1 MDMVERL
8 NLAVQY
14 IEENLCGE
22 IEANQLS
29 RIACIN
35 YDSFCRFFSY
45 IAGMS
50 VSEYIRRRR
59 LTLAAYEL
67 RDSTAK
73 VIEIAAQYGYD
84 SEVSFSKAFSK
95 QHLITPTAARKPGAA
110 ISVYPPVSFHI
121 MIKGADKMNFRIVE
135 TNEIEIYGISKP
147 FAGTAAE
154 RFPQEHFM
162 WSVEFDNVPGQI
174 CDGFDGLW
182 YGVWS
187 DNNYTIARTK
197 TDIAAENLERHTIPA
212 GTYAA
217 FTSEPGG
224 FAGDVLSQLRD
235 QVINSWLPDSGY
247 ERASDME
254 IELYHLWTDREMRRN
269 NRYYELWIP
278 IRRK

>member
-224 FAGDVLSQLRD
+224 FAGDVLSQLLD

>member
-22 IEANQLS
+22 IDANQLS
-29 RIACIN
+29 RITCIN

-84 SEVSFSKAFSK
+84 SEVSFSKAFSR
-95 QHLITPTAARKPGAA
+95 QHNITPTSARKPGAA
-110 ISVYPPVSFHI
+110 INVYPPVSFHV

-147 FAGTAAE
+147 FTGTSAE

-182 YGVWS
+182 YGVWNS
-187 DNNYTIARTK
+187 NNYLIARAKDNT
-197 TDIAAENLERHTIPA
+197 TGDHLERHIIPA

-235 QVINSWLPDSGY
+235 QIINSWLPDSGY
-247 ERASDME
+247 EQTREME
-254 IELYHLWTDREMRRN
+254 IELYHLWTDREMRRK